1 MNPSRIVITGIIA
14 SGKSTLCDILRQKGF
29 LVIDADQVNKK
40 LIKEGGKNYLAIKS
54 DEVFAPAFDGEKLDK
69 KKLAQLIFA
78 DKEKMDR
85 LNELSHKNIIEEIDS
100 IIDKSSRD
108 KVFIEIP
115 LFFQMKETFPCDKII
130 LVTAKRDVQIQ
141 RLIKRDG
148 ISLTYAKKKIESQDE
163 LERMKENSDIIIDN
177 SDGVDK
183 LKEEIE
189 KILDRG
195 DF

>member
-1 MNPSRIVITGIIA
+1 MNPSRIVITGIIGA
-14 SGKSTLCDILRQKGF
+14 GKSTLADILRQKGF
-29 LVIDADQVNKK
+29 LVIDADKVNKN

-54 DEVFAPAFDGEKLDK
+54 EKIFAPAFDGEKLDK

-78 DKEKMDR
+78 DKEKMES
-85 LNELSHKNIIEEIDS
+85 LNHLSHKNIIEEIDH
-100 IIDKSSRD
+100 IIDKSNKE

-130 LVTAKRDVQIQ
+130 LVTANRDVQIQ

-148 ISLTYAKKKIESQDE
+148 ISLSYAQKKIESQDE
-163 LERMKENSDIIIDN
+163 LKRMKENSDIIIDN
-177 SDGVDK
+177 SDGVGELEK
-183 LKEEIE
+183 KIE

>member
-115 LFFQMKETFPCDKII
+115 LFFQMKEIFPCDKII